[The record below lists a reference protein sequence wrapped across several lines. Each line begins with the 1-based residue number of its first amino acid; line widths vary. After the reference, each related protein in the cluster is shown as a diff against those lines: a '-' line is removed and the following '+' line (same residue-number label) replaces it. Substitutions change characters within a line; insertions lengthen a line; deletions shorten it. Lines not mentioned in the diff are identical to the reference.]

1 MIDPEIREFKAAVEN
16 EYATQRLERF
26 EESLERLMN
35 SRDFRIVLSY
45 WLDRWKVGKVAWDSH
60 SYNRAKN
67 AGMQLVGVDA
77 SLLQNLQVLCMV
89 LARQGCALEATT
101 IRALRPYGNAPR
113 VASGEQANAH

>member
-1 MIDPEIREFKAAVEN
+1 MIDPELREFKAAVEN

-60 SYNRAKN
+60 SYNLAKN
-67 AGMQLVGVDA
+67 AGMQLVGCEIHDEA
-77 SLLQNLQVLCMV
+77 KSLNFAGYLKMLQEAQEEFEKIK
-89 LARQGCALEATT
+89 LEVEKKLEK
-101 IRALRPYGNAPR
+101 RK
-113 VASGEQANAH
+113 